1 MEEFQMTITLLF
13 ALAGLIFA
21 LPMLIGFFHFLH
33 VQDKAHALNGRLAF
47 LKWHWPHA
55 HQG

>member
-1 MEEFQMTITLLF
+1 MNTLLLI
-13 ALAGLIFA
+13 ALAGLILA

-33 VQDKAHALNGRLAF
+33 VKDRADALNGKLAF
-47 LKWHWPHA
+47 LKGHWPHA